1 MDISKYINNIFDGL
15 NNTVLKSKIE
25 EFFLSSDNIEHFK
38 KDKKEKKDKKKK
50 ADEDGEDKEDK
61 EDKKDKKDKAS
72 KSKPKVYHHKA
83 GSDKSKYT
91 EDFKS
96 DKKDKKDKKKKDDED
111 VNTDDSKDKKKKDK
125 KSKPTVY
132 HHKAGSD
139 KSKYTEDF
147 TNSENKLYIMLP
159 KNTSN
164 NSIDI
169 WLPKF

>member
-15 NNTVLKSKIE
+15 NNTVLKITIE
-25 EFFLSSDNIEHFK
+25 DFFFSSDNIEHFK

-50 ADEDGEDKEDK
+50 ADEDEDGEGAK
-61 EDKKDKKDKAS
+61 EDKKDKKGKAS

-96 DKKDKKDKKKKDDED
+96 DKKDKKDKKKKKDEED
-111 VNTDDSKDKKKKDK
+111 TDDSKEKKKDK
-125 KSKPTVY
+125 KAKSKPKVY